1 MKLYSI
7 TFFNRATESIY
18 TGLTAGFKQLIEDVK
33 TTIAEDSPEEA
44 TEFEIKQ
51 HQKRAK
57 KYLKESKDQFDSG
70 FTYNTSP
77 NNYICIQEL
86 THLDITRANKV
97 FKHNQLKEELKKLQ
111 ADIISKI

>member
-7 TFFNRATESIY
+7 TYFNRATESIY
-18 TGLTAGFKQLIEDVK
+18 TGLTAGFKQLIIDVK

-57 KYLKESKDQFDSG
+57 KYLKENKDQFDSG
-70 FTYNTSP
+70 FSYNTSP
-77 NNYICIQEL
+77 NTYICIQEL
-86 THLDITRANKV
+86 THIDIAKANKV
-97 FKHNQLKEELKKLQ
+97 YKHNQLKVELEKIK
-111 ADIISKI
+111 ADKPQNF